1 MKRWIHAKEGV
12 TDIPK
17 ELSSRPYVFTLNSVN
32 STYND
37 DILEIAENNGAIKVK
52 YQEVNPKTGNLFRE
66 GYWKFAVPSEKV
78 AQSIFDDVKK
88 AKIPTHQSDVQ
99 VVKTDWNDNYNIWI
113 DDYADGTSKVLFNS
127 KFKKPVESASN
138 LGSNHWAKIR
148 LAQDTLKKYTN
159 EQVDYVRKCY
169 DDVLRDISDYY
180 TNESDDPDVAKI
192 NTNAIKTD
200 WLIGAI
206 EDDLMEEED
215 FEDIYTA
222 LETLGEEEAA
232 AWA

>member
-1 MKRWIHAKEGV
+1 MKRWIHAKE
-12 TDIPK
+12 D
-17 ELSSRPYVFTLNSVN
+17 VN
-32 STYND
+32 
-37 DILEIAENNGAIKVK
+37 
-52 YQEVNPKTGNLFRE
+52 
-66 GYWKFAVPSEKV
+66 
-78 AQSIFDDVKK
+78 
-88 AKIPTHQSDVQ
+88 
-99 VVKTDWNDNYNIWI
+99 
-113 DDYADGTSKVLFNS
+113 
-127 KFKKPVESASN
+127 
-138 LGSNHWAKIR
+138 SNHWAKIR
-148 LAQDTLKKYTN
+148 LAQDTLKKYTD

-180 TNESDDPDVAKI
+180 TNEIDDPDVARI